1 MRNQL
6 DALKRIIAY
15 LRLAREELAA
25 DMDRLDA
32 GDLARVIPLDYA
44 REDEVN
50 AYANAAIKRD
60 KLNRGRPE
68 HDMTT
73 DGMSLKGETR

>member
-1 MRNQL
+1 MTDDL
-6 DALKRIIAY
+6 DALKRIAAY

-32 GDLARVIPLDYA
+32 RDLERVVPLDYA
-44 REDEVN
+44 REDQAN

-60 KLNRGRPE
+60 KLNSGRPE

-73 DGMSLKGETR
+73 DGMPLKQGD

>member
-1 MRNQL
+1 MTDDL
-6 DALKRIIAY
+6 DALKRITAY

-25 DMDRLDA
+25 DMDRLE
-32 GDLARVIPLDYA
+32 RVVPMDYA
-44 REDEVN
+44 REDQAN

-60 KLNRGRPE
+60 KLNKGRPE

-73 DGMSLKGETR
+73 DGMPLKAGS

>member
-1 MRNQL
+1 MRDEL
-6 DALKRIIAY
+6 DALKLIAAY

-25 DMDRLDA
+25 DMDRLE
-32 GDLARVIPLDYA
+32 LVVPLDYA
-44 REDEVN
+44 REDQAN

-60 KLNRGRPE
+60 KLNKGRPE

-73 DGMSLKGETR
+73 DGLSLKQGD